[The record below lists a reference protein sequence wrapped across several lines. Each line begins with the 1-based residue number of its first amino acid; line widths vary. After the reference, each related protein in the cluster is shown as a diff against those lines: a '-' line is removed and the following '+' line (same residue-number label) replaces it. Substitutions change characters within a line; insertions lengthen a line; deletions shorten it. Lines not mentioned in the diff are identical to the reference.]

1 MKLKKNINFAA
12 LRRLLQRSRDAVARQ
27 RFLKRWRALVAR
39 RRHRGRHN
47 KQDHRPVA
55 AAAAA
60 NVVGKKP
67 SVETN
72 DYDDFLTIDFDQNYP
87 IKADSATVVAYLRDV
102 DLAYGNLRGDQLRA
116 QNDNRKQTTL
126 GVSTVS
132 LDASLFQVE
141 NYSFDYDI
149 LEEIED
155 TDDFPSPSSSRKLQH
170 THIAPFSL
178 IEESPPDP
186 WGTQKYIQDT
196 RSFNLATF
204 RSRSFGEH
212 STTSDGSST
221 LYLQEES
228 LIYGNFPNSF
238 LSMADQN
245 PSNLL
250 LERTRKS

>member
-1 MKLKKNINFAA
+1 MKLKKT

-72 DYDDFLTIDFDQNYP
+72 DYDDFLTIDFDQHYP
-87 IKADSATVVAYLRDV
+87 TEASRAASPTVAAYLRDV
-102 DLAYGNLRGDQLRA
+102 DLAYGSLRGDQLIA
-116 QNDNRKQTTL
+116 QDDIPKQTTL

-149 LEEIED
+149 SEETED
-155 TDDFPSPSSSRKLQH
+155 TDDFSSPPSSRKLQH
-170 THIAPFSL
+170 RHIEPFSL